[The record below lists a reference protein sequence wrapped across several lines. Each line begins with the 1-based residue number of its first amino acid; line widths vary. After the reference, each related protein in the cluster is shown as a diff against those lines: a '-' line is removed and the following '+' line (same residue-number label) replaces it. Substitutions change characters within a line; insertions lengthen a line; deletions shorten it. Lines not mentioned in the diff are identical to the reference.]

1 MPILP
6 AEPDLYPTN
15 LWQADDPV
23 GVGERKWWCL
33 HTRPRQEKA
42 TARDLRAQK
51 IPYYLPQ
58 VVHED
63 RTPQGRKTRSV
74 LPLFTS
80 YLFLLGDERERIRS
94 LKGNRLVRVIE
105 VADQATIHD
114 DLRQIHQVL
123 ASGLVV
129 VPEPTVP
136 VGARVRILTGPL
148 TGIVGRVIR
157 RGKRDQFVAV
167 VHFLGSGATVDL
179 EDWQVEQLA
188 DEPEPGAGAGWSG

>member
-6 AEPDLYPTN
+6 AEPALYPAD
-15 LWQADDPV
+15 LWSADNPLVDN
-23 GVGERKWWCL
+23 GRAWWCL
-33 HTRPRQEKA
+33 HTKPRQEKA
-42 TARDLRAQK
+42 VARELRIQK
-51 IPYYLPQ
+51 ISFYLPQ

-74 LPLFTS
+74 IPLFTS
-80 YLFLLGDERERIRS
+80 YLFLLGDERDRLS
-94 LKGNRLVRVIE
+94 ALKGNRLVRVIN
-105 VADQATIHD
+105 VVDQPTMDH

-123 ASGLVV
+123 ASGLAVI
-129 VPEPTVP
+129 PEPTVP

-148 TGIVGRVIR
+148 TGIEGTVIR

-179 EDWQVEQLA
+179 EDWQVEQLP
-188 DEPEPGAGAGWSG
+188 DEVESG